1 MDLRHFFSLAHRL
14 QYRFQHQM
22 EGNHIM
28 FDRSFFASKLGQASL
43 ASVAAMCAFVA
54 LSTQMHV
61 APAYAATLHGETV
74 EIA

>member
-1 MDLRHFFSLAHRL
+1 
-14 QYRFQHQM
+14 
-22 EGNHIM
+22 M

-61 APAYAATLHGETV
+61 APAYAVALHGETV